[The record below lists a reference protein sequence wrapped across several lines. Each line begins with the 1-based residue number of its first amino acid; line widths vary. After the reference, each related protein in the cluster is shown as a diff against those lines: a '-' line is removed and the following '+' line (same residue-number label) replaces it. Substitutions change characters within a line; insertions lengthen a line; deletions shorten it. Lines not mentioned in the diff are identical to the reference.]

1 MCDEA
6 YVFRG
11 RGDRII
17 EGDDEMS
24 ESEWRGGDGGRREG
38 RRRRIG
44 AIAKERCRTSRCS
57 DVSLVSLAA
66 RLVGWIRA
74 NAMCNDASPSGLAM
88 EGSLS
93 V

>member
-1 MCDEA
+1 VCDEA
-6 YVFRG
+6 DVFRG

-17 EGDDEMS
+17 EGGDEMS

-44 AIAKERCRTSRCS
+44 AIAKERCRT
-57 DVSLVSLAA
+57 
-66 RLVGWIRA
+66 
-74 NAMCNDASPSGLAM
+74 M
-88 EGSLS
+88 S

>member
-1 MCDEA
+1 
-6 YVFRG
+6 
-11 RGDRII
+11 
-17 EGDDEMS
+17 MS

-44 AIAKERCRTSRCS
+44 AIAKEKERCRTSRCS

-74 NAMCNDASPSGLAM
+74 NAMCNDAGPSGLAM
-88 EGSLS
+88 EGSAS